1 MNNIKIIEN
10 CITILGILI
19 DIYII
24 LKIIL
29 KKRKILKGEK
39 ITENKNNIYIFLI
52 TVNMILFLICGFLR
66 NFE

>member
-19 DIYII
+19 DIFII
-24 LKIIL
+24 LKIIIE
-29 KKRKILKGEK
+29 KRRILKSEK
-39 ITENKNNIYIFLI
+39 NTAIKNDIYIALI
-52 TVNMILFLICGFLR
+52 TINMILFLIFGFLR